1 MNNVEE
7 MIDELGLVESSV
19 GLSGRIGRVR
29 IEWGGGA
36 AVARVPRRKTDDA
49 DDSARKSPAAR
60 QGWRV
65 FRFPSPEILLPR
77 WYR

>member
-29 IEWGGGA
+29 IE
-36 AVARVPRRKTDDA
+36 
-49 DDSARKSPAAR
+49 
-60 QGWRV
+60 
-65 FRFPSPEILLPR
+65 
-77 WYR
+77 